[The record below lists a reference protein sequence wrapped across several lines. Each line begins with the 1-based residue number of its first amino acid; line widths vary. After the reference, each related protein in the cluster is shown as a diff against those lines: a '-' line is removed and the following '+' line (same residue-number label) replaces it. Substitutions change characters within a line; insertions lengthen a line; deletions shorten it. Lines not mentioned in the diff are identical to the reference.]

1 MRKINEQVQQDR
13 HRSRGRPKTASD
25 EARRSQIIAM
35 AGDIF
40 LESGFAGTTTDR
52 VAARCRISKNT
63 LYRLFPSKK
72 ALFAGIVIAHRR
84 SMLDLPRPRDSLPL
98 AEAIGEIFMIDIDAQ
113 ADRERLA
120 FIQLVLVESERFP
133 EVSDVIKQTGVEE
146 SRQLLADWLSEQ
158 QAMGKIRLE
167 DAKSAARMLMDMIF
181 GASMV
186 KFTYAA
192 EWPDQASKRAHIVRC
207 IQVFLNGVRP
217 RTPHEEP

>member
-1 MRKINEQVQQDR
+1 
-13 HRSRGRPKTASD
+13 
-25 EARRSQIIAM
+25 
-35 AGDIF
+35 
-40 LESGFAGTTTDR
+40 
-52 VAARCRISKNT
+52 
-63 LYRLFPSKK
+63 
-72 ALFAGIVIAHRR
+72 
-84 SMLDLPRPRDSLPL
+84 
-98 AEAIGEIFMIDIDAQ
+98 MIDIDAQ
-113 ADRERLA
+113 VDRERLA

-158 QAMGKIRLE
+158 QAMGKIGFE

-207 IQVFLNGVRP
+207 IHVFLNGVRP
-217 RTPHEEP
+217 RTPREEPR